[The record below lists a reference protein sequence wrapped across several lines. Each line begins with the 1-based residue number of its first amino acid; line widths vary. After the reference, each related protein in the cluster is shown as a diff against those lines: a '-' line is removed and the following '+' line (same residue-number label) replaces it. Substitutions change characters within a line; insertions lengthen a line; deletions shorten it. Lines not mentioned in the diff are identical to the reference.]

1 MKSKETISLK
11 DLLVVKDFPYGDEDS
26 EGILNNN
33 SKKRHRGV
41 LGEKKKYKTLREIRG
56 YS

>member
-1 MKSKETISLK
+1 MKNKELVSLK
-11 DLLVVKDFPYGDEDS
+11 DLSDVKDFPYGEEDS
-26 EGILNNN
+26 QGILNNN

-41 LGEKKKYKTLREIRG
+41 LGEKKKYKTLKEIRG

>member
-1 MKSKETISLK
+1 MKNKEVISLK
-11 DLLVVKDFPYGDEDS
+11 DYSVLKDFPYGDEDS

-33 SKKRHRGV
+33 SKKWRRGV
-41 LGEKKKYKTLREIRG
+41 LGEKKKYKTLKEIRG